1 MLTRA
6 AVGLLWLLHFLPLS
20 LLAALGHGLGR
31 LVYPFAGRRRKIVLT
46 NLRLCFPEL
55 SENEREQLARRHV
68 RALMRSLLERGLCWW
83 SNERRIRRVVGIEGL
98 EHLRRVEGAPL
109 ILLVPHFVGLD
120 LAATRLALE
129 ISAVSVYS
137 RQKNVVIDRLLYRG
151 RTRFGDQRILSRQEG
166 MRAVVRA
173 LKDGRPLYYLPDMDY
188 GPRDAIF
195 VPFFGVPTATVP
207 GVSRLARMTGAK
219 VLPCIARMLPGGRGY
234 LLEIQ
239 EPWQDFPGESLETD
253 TRRMNADIEQWVRE
267 MPEQY
272 YWVHRRFKTR
282 PPGAS
287 PVY

>member
-6 AVGLLWLLHFLPLS
+6 AAGLLWLLHFLPLS
-20 LLAALGHGLGR
+20 VLAAIGHGLGG
-31 LVYPFAGRRRKIVLT
+31 LVYPLAGRRRKIALT

-55 SENEREQLARRHV
+55 SETDRDLLARRHV
-68 RALMRSLLERGLCWW
+68 RVLMRSLLERGLCWW
-83 SNERRIRRVVGIEGL
+83 ASAGRIRRLVRVDGL
-98 EHLRRVEGAPL
+98 ERLRRVEGTPV
-109 ILLVPHFVGLD
+109 ILLVPHFLGLD

-129 ISAVSVYS
+129 IDAVSIYS
-137 RQKNVVIDRLLYRG
+137 RQKNPVVDRLLYHG

-166 MRAVVRA
+166 MRAVVKA

-188 GPRDAIF
+188 GPREAIF
-195 VPFFGVPTATVP
+195 VPFFGEPAATVP

-219 VLPCIARMLPGGRGY
+219 VLPCIARMLPGGQGY
-234 LLEIQ
+234 VLDIQ
-239 EPWQDFPGESLETD
+239 EPWQDFPGQSLEAD
-253 TRRMNADIEQWVRE
+253 TRRMNAQIEQWVRE